1 VLAVFGVL
9 GVFGGGGLV
18 QRLDDFRSE
27 TKRFKIHAV

>member
-1 VLAVFGVL
+1 VLGVFGVL
-9 GVFGGGGLV
+9 GVIVKFV